1 MRPLVNIV
9 SYSRPYLMVPPPPS
23 VLVSTELVSG
33 RGLDICTGS
42 LCGPEESVSTT
53 SFFGHAD
60 SVSTADFVLAE
71 PAWEDFVV
79 ADTVVVVVVVVEEAA
94 SAVVRRLEVHLSV
107 AEDPMSPTALE
118 AELLFST
125 GLGLSGPGAEQVEAE
140 AEAARSRCPSSR

>member
-1 MRPLVNIV
+1 ML
-9 SYSRPYLMVPPPPS
+9 PPPPS

-33 RGLDICTGS
+33 RGLEICTGS

-94 SAVVRRLEVHLSV
+94 SAVVRRLEVHLRV

>member
-1 MRPLVNIV
+1 MVSIV
-9 SYSRPYLMVPPPPS
+9 SYSRPYLKLLPPPS

-33 RGLDICTGS
+33 RGLEICTGS

-79 ADTVVVVVVVVEEAA
+79 ADTVVVVVVVEEAA

>member
-1 MRPLVNIV
+1 ML
-9 SYSRPYLMVPPPPS
+9 LPPPS

-33 RGLDICTGS
+33 RRLEICTGS

-140 AEAARSRCPSSR
+140 AEAARSRCPSSS

>member
-1 MRPLVNIV
+1 MTVL
-9 SYSRPYLMVPPPPS
+9 PPPPS

-33 RGLDICTGS
+33 RGLEICTGS
-42 LCGPEESVSTT
+42 LWGPEESVSTT
-53 SFFGHAD
+53 SVFGHAD
-60 SVSTADFVLAE
+60 SVSTADLVLVE

-79 ADTVVVVVVVVEEAA
+79 ADTVVVVVVVVEAA
-94 SAVVRRLEVHLSV
+94 SAVVRRLEVHLSA
-107 AEDPMSPTALE
+107 AEDPMSPTARE

>member
-1 MRPLVNIV
+1 ML
-9 SYSRPYLMVPPPPS
+9 LPPPS

-33 RGLDICTGS
+33 RGLEICTGS

-53 SFFGHAD
+53 SCFGHAD

-140 AEAARSRCPSSR
+140 AEAARSRCPSSS

>member
-1 MRPLVNIV
+1 MTVL
-9 SYSRPYLMVPPPPS
+9 PPPPS

-33 RGLDICTGS
+33 RGLEICTGS
-42 LCGPEESVSTT
+42 LWGPEESVSTT
-53 SFFGHAD
+53 SVFGHAD
-60 SVSTADFVLAE
+60 SVSTADLVLVE
-71 PAWEDFVV
+71 SAWEDFVV
-79 ADTVVVVVVVVEEAA
+79 ADVVVVVVVVEAA

-107 AEDPMSPTALE
+107 AEDPMSPTARE

>member
-1 MRPLVNIV
+1 MVSIV
-9 SYSRPYLMVPPPPS
+9 SYSRPYLKLLPPPS

-33 RGLDICTGS
+33 RGLEICTGS

-79 ADTVVVVVVVVEEAA
+79 ADTVVVVVVVEEAA

-125 GLGLSGPGAEQVEAE
+125 GLGLSGPGAELVEAE
-140 AEAARSRCPSSR
+140 AEAARSRCPSSS

>member
-1 MRPLVNIV
+1 ML
-9 SYSRPYLMVPPPPS
+9 LPPPS

-33 RGLDICTGS
+33 RGLEICTGS

-79 ADTVVVVVVVVEEAA
+79 ADTVVVVVVVEEAA

-140 AEAARSRCPSSR
+140 AEAARSRCPSSN

>member
-1 MRPLVNIV
+1 MTVL
-9 SYSRPYLMVPPPPS
+9 PPPPS

-33 RGLDICTGS
+33 RGLEICTGS

-53 SFFGHAD
+53 SVFGHAD
-60 SVSTADFVLAE
+60 SVSTADLVLVE

-79 ADTVVVVVVVVEEAA
+79 ADVVVVVVVVEAA

-107 AEDPMSPTALE
+107 AEDPMSPTARE

>member
-1 MRPLVNIV
+1 MVSIV
-9 SYSRPYLMVPPPPS
+9 SYSGPYLMLLPPPS

-33 RGLDICTGS
+33 RGFDICTGS

-140 AEAARSRCPSSR
+140 AEAARSRCPSSS